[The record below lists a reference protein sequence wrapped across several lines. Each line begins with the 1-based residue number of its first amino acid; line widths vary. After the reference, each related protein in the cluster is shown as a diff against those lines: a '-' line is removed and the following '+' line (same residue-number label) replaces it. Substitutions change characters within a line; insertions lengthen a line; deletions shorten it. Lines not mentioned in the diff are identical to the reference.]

1 MTLKLKPEARAAAIE
16 SLRRYGNENFEEGL
30 GALQAGALVDF
41 FVEEIAPHVYNQA
54 IADAQTRLA
63 ARVADLDIECFAEAG
78 TYWTRRKSR

>member
-16 SLRRYGNENFEEGL
+16 SMLRYGKENFEEGL

-41 FVEEIAPHVYNQA
+41 FVEEVAPHVYNQA
-54 IADAQTRLA
+54 IADAQARLA
-63 ARVADLDIECFAEAG
+63 ARVADLDIECFEEAG